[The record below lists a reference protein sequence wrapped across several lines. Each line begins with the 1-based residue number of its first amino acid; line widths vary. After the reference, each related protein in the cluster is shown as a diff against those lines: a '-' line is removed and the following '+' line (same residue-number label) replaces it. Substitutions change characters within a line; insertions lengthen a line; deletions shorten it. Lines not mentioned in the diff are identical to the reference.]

1 MEHNRSFTEI
11 LKSLEQALAATHLA
25 ARPLWVRGHNEDVA
39 EIAKQIHR
47 SAHDFSHVP
56 LHNGSGR
63 VTHVLYRE
71 DIPRRA
77 AGPPI
82 RIAKPL
88 DVAHTVP
95 ANASVAEVIERIQKA
110 GFLLVHPADEPGTFD
125 GIINH
130 ADLAKLPLRIWLFAA
145 FAEVEDR
152 LRSRL
157 MGLDPTDPTLEGRRL
172 QGPADLPAE
181 YRMHFIDLMEV
192 AWWKR
197 LWFTQLEDD
206 QAKELFQRL
215 NRRRN
220 AVVHASDGAHSRGW
234 RIVVKQLQTTTQNL
248 RLALDELR

>member
-11 LKSLEQALAATHLA
+11 LKALEQAFAATHLA
-25 ARPLWVRGHNEDVA
+25 ARPLRVRGHNEDVA

-47 SAHDFSHVP
+47 SAYDFSHVP
-56 LHNGSGR
+56 LQNGSGR

-71 DIPRRA
+71 DIPRLA
-77 AGPPI
+77 VGSLL

-88 DVAHTVP
+88 DPAYIVP
-95 ANASVAEVIERIQKA
+95 ANASVAEVVERIQKA
-110 GFLLVHPADEPGTFD
+110 GFLLVHPPGQPDTFD

-157 MGLDPTDPTLEGRRL
+157 TGLDPTDLALKKRRL

-181 YRMHFIDLMEV
+181 YRMRFVDLMEV
-192 AWWKR
+192 TWLKR
-197 LWFTQLEDD
+197 LWFMQLEGDRSK
-206 QAKELFQRL
+206 AFFQSL

-220 AVVHASDGAHSRGW
+220 AVVHALDGALSGGW
-234 RIVVKQLQTTTQNL
+234 RMVVKQLQTTTQDL